1 MPSSPNKNTKRKRGG
16 RGGGRTA
23 KTKKANACSQ
33 CSNCTGGK
41 KAPRKKKSNVAAT
54 AAAESGR
61 TRDRDDIDFE
71 SLPRVVRRAIER
83 VRKLKAYNATAK
95 HPDTGETYYLHREF
109 FEDAI
114 DLMAQLNENTI
125 QVVLAILKCP
135 TMGSVHSVCGKGSF
149 NNRDEMD
156 KCASAVAFG
165 AISDALSRMKR
176 NVDYG
181 NHCAL
186 FGYNSRLLCLLQEGL
201 RYCMDWT
208 GEDAEARIPVILE
221 IVKLCDH
228 FEIPCLHLNF
238 CGPNQ
243 ASSKPME
250 LINAYKSPYFI
261 VAGNEA
267 STHLATLTAY
277 YSAFR
282 GNQKVSVTTKV
293 VNMDYP
299 VSQFERLVHLR
310 LLSLGHASELP
321 TTSFSQCLMDNPKI
335 KYVVEDVEE
344 EARQKAVENAAGAAE
359 KEARYEQEMENLNVE
374 YAAISTN
381 IMKGS
386 VPPKPKNF
394 SW

>member
-186 FGYNSRLLCLLQEGL
+186 FGYNSRLLCLLKEGL

-261 VAGNEA
+261 VAGDEA